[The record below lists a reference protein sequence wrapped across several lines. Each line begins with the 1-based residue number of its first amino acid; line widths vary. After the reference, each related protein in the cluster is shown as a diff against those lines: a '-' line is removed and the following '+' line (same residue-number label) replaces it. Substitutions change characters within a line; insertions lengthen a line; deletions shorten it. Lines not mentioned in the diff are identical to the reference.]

1 MRRRVLLAGML
12 VMLAVGMGRAQIL
25 GTGPQTDFRDTSM
38 LKPPAG
44 QKVALV
50 VFEDLGCPAC
60 ARAHPFEMRAVEE
73 LHIPLERHDFPIPA
87 HIWTFQGA
95 VCARYLQDK
104 VSPRL
109 AEQYRSDVF
118 AAQSSILSKE
128 DLQQFNQR
136 WFPAHGQALPFV
148 MDPTGALG
156 RAVQADFDLG
166 RRLNLRFTPTIVVVT
181 PQKYQVICGGTG
193 GLENDPA
200 RIEPVLEAAIAQ
212 TKTQGGTAGHPR
224 RAAR

>member
-1 MRRRVLLAGML
+1 MRWLLAVVVMGMSSVL
-12 VMLAVGMGRAQIL
+12 GGAQIL

-44 QKVALV
+44 QRVALV

-60 ARAHPFEMRAVEE
+60 ARAHPFEMRAVER
-73 LHIPLERHDFPIPA
+73 LHVALERHDFPIPA

-95 VCARYLQDK
+95 VCARYLENK

-118 AAQSSILSKE
+118 AAQGSILSKE

-212 TKTQGGTAGHPR
+212 TKAQGGRAEHPGH
-224 RAAR
+224 AAR